1 MKINDRSTQQVL
13 INRLNRLEGQIRGI
27 KSMVQENRD
36 CAEIMQQIAAARSA
50 LHGASLVFLK
60 DTVSQCMRQKRAA
73 DTNPPELVD
82 ELMKMFK
89 NT

>member
-1 MKINDRSTQQVL
+1 MKINERSTQQDL

-27 KSMVQENRD
+27 TRMVQDNRD
-36 CAEIMQQIAAARSA
+36 CAEIMQQISAARSA
-50 LHGASLVFLK
+50 LHAASLVFLK
-60 DTVSQCMRQKRAA
+60 DTVNQCMRQKGTV
-73 DTNPPELVD
+73 DTNPSELVD